1 MKKKS
6 IIIISAFFI
15 VAIGLLAL
23 KLESKTYEYVYIIQT
38 YETLKT
44 VDQNNITTTK
54 LNIDDRYADFRP
66 ALKKIQEMEEQ
77 GWEIYNNSIV
87 YPGTYPP
94 QMFCLMRK
102 SE

>member
-6 IIIISAFFI
+6 IIVISALFV

-38 YETLKT
+38 CETLKT

-54 LNIDDRYADFRP
+54 LDIDDRYADFRP
-66 ALKKIQEMEEQ
+66 GLKKIHDMEAE
-77 GWEIYNNSIV
+77 GWEIYENSIV
-87 YPGTYPP
+87 YPGNLPP

>member
-6 IIIISAFFI
+6 IIIISALFV

-38 YETLKT
+38 CETLKT
-44 VDQNNITTTK
+44 IDINNITTTE
-54 LNIDDRYADFRP
+54 LDLDFRIIDFRP
-66 ALKKIQEMEEQ
+66 GLKKIHEMEQ
-77 GWEIYNNSIV
+77 LGWEVYENSIINN
-87 YPGTYPP
+87 
-94 QMFCLMRK
+94 QMYCLMRK

>member
-6 IIIISAFFI
+6 IIVISALFV

-44 VDQNNITTTK
+44 IDQNNITTTK
-54 LNIDDRYADFRP
+54 LNLDYRYIDFRP
-66 ALKKIQEMEEQ
+66 ALKKIHEMETE
-77 GWEIYNNSIV
+77 GWEVYENSIV
-87 YPGTYPP
+87 CTTNNPP
-94 QMFCLMRK
+94 QILCLMRK